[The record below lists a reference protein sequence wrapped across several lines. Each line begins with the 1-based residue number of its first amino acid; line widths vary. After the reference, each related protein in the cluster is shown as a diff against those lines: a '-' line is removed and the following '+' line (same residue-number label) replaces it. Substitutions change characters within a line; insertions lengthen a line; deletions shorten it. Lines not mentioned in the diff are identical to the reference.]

1 MLYGL
6 ATSLRDPSHWTDG
19 NEFMFIQRTRAGEI
33 GAGACM
39 GTGMTHQFVQT
50 PAGVCYVLRLV
61 FRHVRRRRRRL
72 RLRAGAAKSV
82 QGGVLL
88 PRPRSKQLITRLSLT
103 ENARTGGPCLPM
115 ESAGSLAT
123 TRRGADGQW
132 PRVPAARARF
142 YPI

>member
-50 PAGVCYVLRLV
+50 PAGVRSVLRLV
-61 FRHVRRRRRRL
+61 FRHVRRRRRL
-72 RLRAGAAKSV
+72 RLRAVAAKSV
-82 QGGVLL
+82 
-88 PRPRSKQLITRLSLT
+88 
-103 ENARTGGPCLPM
+103 
-115 ESAGSLAT
+115 
-123 TRRGADGQW
+123 
-132 PRVPAARARF
+132 
-142 YPI
+142 